1 MGKKL
6 SINNKFKIALISIS
20 ICIAITMSIL
30 LYFEYKI
37 PSFQEEKVSLYGYN
51 NKADIDYTISF
62 KPNMLYDEGISAA
75 GEIYLTSYVETI
87 NTLFRYQFSGEREGR
102 ITGNYK
108 IIAEVEGYTG
118 EKETYKTIWKKL
130 FTLVPETSIEEYNK
144 RLLIERELPLN
155 LNTYNNFAELIK
167 NDSKVSSQVKLT
179 VFMDVDLD
187 VETDKGTV
195 KEKLSPS
202 ITIPLNT
209 NYFEITKN
217 IPPEKQSAI
226 EETRQVQLPVN
237 KNLIVIYS
245 VVLGLMLILILC
257 TIFLTV
263 GTEKDSFIKALNK
276 IFKKHGSRLVALN
289 SNIPGS
295 FKDYN
300 KVKAI
305 DDLVRIADEIG
316 KPIMYKYS
324 ADPKEITQFY
334 VWDENQLFIF
344 DLLEAVKKMEMEKPQ
359 KPIKKPKIK
368 REKEKA
374 SGQDKVV

>member
-217 IPPEKQSAI
+217 IPPE
-226 EETRQVQLPVN
+226 TPGHRRN
-237 KNLIVIYS
+237 KTSSVTCYQNLIVINS
-245 VVLGLMLILILC
+245 VVLGLMLILFMYL
-257 TIFLTV
+257 FNS
-263 GTEKDSFIKALNK
+263 GYRK
-276 IFKKHGSRLVALN
+276 IV
-289 SNIPGS
+289 
-295 FKDYN
+295 
-300 KVKAI
+300 
-305 DDLVRIADEIG
+305 
-316 KPIMYKYS
+316 
-324 ADPKEITQFY
+324 
-334 VWDENQLFIF
+334 
-344 DLLEAVKKMEMEKPQ
+344 LLKL
-359 KPIKKPKIK
+359 
-368 REKEKA
+368 
-374 SGQDKVV
+374 